1 MLSSRVCPS
10 VRLSVRHKPG
20 LYRNDLTD
28 TAGLGMGASLEPM
41 LHCAVRKF
49 GYLQNKDTSLWNLPQ
64 TLLGLRKFSSRQV
77 DRVVNESRR
86 LWSLW
91 IRPMTVERVV
101 AGCTKFIIRWSTV
114 TH

>member
-64 TLLGLRKFSSRQV
+64 TLLGLRKFRHGKSI
-77 DRVVNESRR
+77 E
-86 LWSLW
+86 
-91 IRPMTVERVV
+91 
-101 AGCTKFIIRWSTV
+101 WSTKV
-114 TH
+114 VDCGACGLDL